1 MDMSRQ
7 DPATLGRPW
16 TVQLAGGN
24 LDGYFQP
31 QTQAVTTS
39 WGGFAKR
46 SSKVERGVVAN
57 SGGGFRHQLWGCDV
71 TYWESGAARNVHFL
85 FLEG

>member
-1 MDMSRQ
+1 MSRQ
-7 DPATLGRPW
+7 DPVTLGRPW

-24 LDGYFQP
+24 PDGYFQGW
-31 QTQAVTTS
+31 TQAVTTS

-46 SSKVERGVVAN
+46 SSKVERGVDAN
-57 SGGGFRHQLWGCDV
+57 FGGGFRHQLWGCDV
-71 TYWESGAARNVHFL
+71 TSWESRAARNAHFL